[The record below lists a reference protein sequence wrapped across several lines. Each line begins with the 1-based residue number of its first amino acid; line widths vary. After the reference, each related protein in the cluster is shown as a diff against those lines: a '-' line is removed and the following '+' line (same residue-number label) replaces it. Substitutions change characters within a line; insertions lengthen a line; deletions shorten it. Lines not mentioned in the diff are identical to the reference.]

1 VLASNLLA
9 DHQRE
14 NLAWGKSSPA
24 LLTGSVMGK
33 EVPSVPIILLA
44 RAEASRILHVAR
56 RIAAV
61 IEA

>member
-1 VLASNLLA
+1 
-9 DHQRE
+9 
-14 NLAWGKSSPA
+14 
-24 LLTGSVMGK
+24 MGK